1 MNINPYP
8 TVNDEILSLFI
19 KNPTAFIIW
28 LYAISKVNR
37 NHNFIPRKQYIKNKI
52 KIGDKKFNN
61 AIRFLKEKGL
71 LETFPIPGKGGQMKG
86 SEYRIYDFEDR
97 VMNPSPTD
105 SPGPQKGTRAINL
118 MKNHSKH
125 ESNTIKPLEPISNG
139 DVTDSAFI
147 RQSDKVTTY
156 IQEGGGRSCPPP
168 NLKIKN
174 TSSKFT
180 KSEPEEHKKQFIEL
194 FPGQNT
200 FQTFDDSPKKDR
212 KLSHIYNEYDQW
224 NLDALNNK
232 GAGIFLTINE
242 TDGKGRKKGN
252 IIKVRAV
259 FADLDGAP
267 LGPVLKYNPSIVVE
281 SSPERYHTY
290 WLTDDTPLESF
301 SSLQKAIARMFD
313 GDNVKDLSRVMR
325 IPGYYHHK
333 KEPILC
339 KILYTNSR
347 EKYSFSELEE
357 MFPQP
362 SPRKLNPFADLS
374 DKPFEVHGVEKG
386 QRNTKLCKLIGGM
399 KKNGCSEEEI
409 SQQAYKFAET
419 CSPPLRKSVI
429 ESVLKSAISW
439 E

>member
-174 TSSKFT
+174 T
-180 KSEPEEHKKQFIEL
+180 
-194 FPGQNT
+194 
-200 FQTFDDSPKKDR
+200 
-212 KLSHIYNEYDQW
+212 
-224 NLDALNNK
+224 
-232 GAGIFLTINE
+232 
-242 TDGKGRKKGN
+242 
-252 IIKVRAV
+252 
-259 FADLDGAP
+259 
-267 LGPVLKYNPSIVVE
+267 
-281 SSPERYHTY
+281 
-290 WLTDDTPLESF
+290 
-301 SSLQKAIARMFD
+301 
-313 GDNVKDLSRVMR
+313 
-325 IPGYYHHK
+325 
-333 KEPILC
+333 
-339 KILYTNSR
+339 
-347 EKYSFSELEE
+347 
-357 MFPQP
+357 
-362 SPRKLNPFADLS
+362 
-374 DKPFEVHGVEKG
+374 
-386 QRNTKLCKLIGGM
+386 
-399 KKNGCSEEEI
+399 
-409 SQQAYKFAET
+409 
-419 CSPPLRKSVI
+419 
-429 ESVLKSAISW
+429 
-439 E
+439 